1 MVWVNYDQI
10 DFTAGG
16 PQMELKVEKK
26 IFELNGDVTGL
37 FRPAE
42 PLVFGRNTP

>member
-1 MVWVNYDQI
+1 MRY
-10 DFTAGG
+10 TLK

-26 IFELNGDVTGL
+26 IFSLSGDVTNL
-37 FRPAE
+37 LEPAE